1 VHLQPTPAAAGCGRR
16 QFAANAGASRPAID
30 FGEILAG
37 DVPQHEPRIGMMG
50 AGGLHPSDL
59 KTAHRFFCDK
69 IPYALRLSA
78 GRITHDPP
86 GNRRPI
92 FLRVAR
98 SFREDTSMPDFRLP
112 LSGDVTQTFN
122 INLGTSSDP
131 AIEKQVLSDQASYGK
146 QLGRIADVLI
156 VLLKHVNLSGLSPDE
171 EKAICDLKCM
181 LHEIANV
188 KDRHGAKLVLRP
200 SP

>member
-1 VHLQPTPAAAGCGRR
+1 VTRRAIGGR
-16 QFAANAGASRPAID
+16 FS
-30 FGEILAG
+30 
-37 DVPQHEPRIGMMG
+37 
-50 AGGLHPSDL
+50 
-59 KTAHRFFCDK
+59 
-69 IPYALRLSA
+69 
-78 GRITHDPP
+78 
-86 GNRRPI
+86 
-92 FLRVAR
+92 VAR
-98 SFREDTSMPDFRLP
+98 PFREDTSMPDFRLP

-156 VLLKHVNLSGLSPDE
+156 VLLKHVDLDGLSSDE